1 MMGGTSSVSSSKVSS
16 SARLVPL
23 SLSGVLNA
31 DWRAREAKPASSGL
45 DPIPSPLA
53 SVSTR
58 YRKRES
64 HPSIELVA
72 SSTSLLSGECSAA
85 PWGVTDPKRPVLFGS
100 SPPPE
105 PQAR

>member
-58 YRKRES
+58 YQKRES
-64 HPSIELVA
+64 HPSIKLVA
-72 SSTSLLSGECSAA
+72 SSTSLLSGECLAA
-85 PWGVTDPKRPVLFGS
+85 SLGS
-100 SPPPE
+100 DGSKKARTVWLKPPP
-105 PQAR
+105 